1 MQDRIKSRLLFSLQL
16 GSLVKHLVLNGI
28 FAYVLLHVLNTRSNA
43 VSCTVVSQ
51 VSSAYWVSIF
61 GIIFPRRISWCF
73 SKLNFTLFSGHVRN
87 LLRFLC
93 IISDLTTIQCSV
105 FNILRRCCLYA
116 ILVIQII
123 KEVINVWTKLILT
136 SHWHCFSVG
145 YLENFLFLLPDFSAV
160 LSFSVSPVP
169 PELESISNIGL

>member
-1 MQDRIKSRLLFSLQL
+1 MIKSRLFFSLQL
-16 GSLVKHLVLNGI
+16 GSLVKVSVLNDI
-28 FAYVLLHVLNTRSNA
+28 FAYVLLHVSSTRTNA
-43 VSCTVVSQ
+43 VSCIVVSQ

-93 IISDLTTIQCSV
+93 IISDSAAIQCSM

-116 ILVIQII
+116 ILVI
-123 KEVINVWTKLILT
+123 
-136 SHWHCFSVG
+136 
-145 YLENFLFLLPDFSAV
+145 
-160 LSFSVSPVP
+160 
-169 PELESISNIGL
+169 